1 MRASRREVF
10 YLVGTRR
17 SKIRQYERKWLD
29 RPWQKVRE
37 AVEVKLFAEEG
48 ELYVLA
54 KSEGRRLKER
64 AMRRKKVARL
74 LWKLRAMRRSCPRR
88 DQLLL
93 RLGAAKKE
101 AGGAARFVQVQLPPE
116 GQPVTR
122 QSFHFQVDK
131 PKLQKAEALDG
142 HHLLRS
148 NLVGDNPAALWER
161 YVQLTHIE
169 AAFKTLKSELGIRPL
184 YHQLG
189 QRVEGHILVAF
200 LAYCLWGD
208 PEEAAASL
216 GAGTDAPSGLGE
228 TGHPPDAGGLAADHR
243 RAQLGDAP
251 LHAAGARPVDLAP
264 SPESL
269 AAVATASAHQ
279 SPVERIPQEALRL

>member
-1 MRASRREVF
+1 MDGNTSDKTARHAYLDKFGATYGQARRVLVMDRGIRTEAVLAEMRASRREVF
-10 YLVGTRR
+10 YLVGTWR

-29 RPWQKVRE
+29 LPWQKVRE

-54 KSEGRRLKER
+54 KSEGRHLKER
-64 AMRRKKVARL
+64 AMRR
-74 LWKLRAMRRSCPRR
+74 SDPRR

-101 AGGAARFVQVQLPPE
+101 AGGAARFVQVQVPPE

-148 NLVGDNPAALWER
+148 NLVGENPAVLWER

-184 YHQLG
+184 YHRLG
-189 QRVEGHILVAF
+189 PRVEGHILIAF
-200 LAYCLWGD
+200 LAYCLWVTLKKRLQALAPGLT
-208 PEEAAASL
+208 PQAVLEKLATLQML
-216 GAGTDAPSGLGE
+216 GR
-228 TGHPPDAGGLAADHR
+228 LAADH
-243 RAQLGDAP
+243 
-251 LHAAGARPVDLAP
+251 
-264 SPESL
+264 
-269 AAVATASAHQ
+269 
-279 SPVERIPQEALRL
+279 